1 MLRRCAQRS
10 GVHTLQNKNSTTS
23 IPGPY
28 RLRTL
33 EFLKKKCICPLFF
46 RGKVEFFCRK
56 KILQLVQAATLKVA
70 DFGNF
75 EKKFLLFWGKNL
87 KILVEKNSTTSVPR
101 PYRLRTSPKKIEG
114 KVEIFKGEI
123 LIQVY
128 LPPPYKK
135 WGIFSQLDY
144 LNWNLTK
151 MVNRK
156 KATKNSFEK
165 LVFCRYR
172 FSKRNLKFSLREHCR
187 VF

>member
-23 IPGPY
+23 LPGPY

-33 EFLKKKCICPLFF
+33 EFLKKKCISPLFF
-46 RGKVEFFCRK
+46 RGKIEFFCRK

-101 PYRLRTSPKKIEG
+101 PYRLRTLEILKKILLFWGKNLKILVEKTLQQAFLGPIGCGHPPKK
-114 KVEIFKGEI
+114 
-123 LIQVY
+123 
-128 LPPPYKK
+128 
-135 WGIFSQLDY
+135 
-144 LNWNLTK
+144 
-151 MVNRK
+151 
-156 KATKNSFEK
+156 
-165 LVFCRYR
+165 
-172 FSKRNLKFSLREHCR
+172 
-187 VF
+187 